1 MSMTEIKVYNAIA
14 EEGLKILEDKGFKLL
29 DVNNPEAIILRSENL
44 NDMEIHKNLVGVSR
58 AGAGVNNIPVDR
70 LTENGVVVF
79 NTPGAN
85 ANAVSELVLAS
96 MIVAVRQMIPANIW
110 AEALSGENISKQVEK
125 GKKQFKGTEIKGKT
139 LGVIGLGSIG
149 HLVANA
155 AIDLGMTV
163 IGYDPYL
170 KKDPADKL
178 HRYVQRVDDLNEIY
192 ENADFITVHVPA
204 IESNHHLI
212 DEKALEQ
219 MNADTILLNFS
230 RDLLVDSEAVV
241 KALDANQLQMYMT
254 DFPTKELIGREDCLV
269 FPHLGASTV
278 EAEKICAIMAANQ
291 LSDFI
296 QTGNIKNAVNFPN
309 VEMEIETETR
319 LAIVNRN
326 VPNMLS
332 LLVEEIGQHNINIV
346 HFMNKSKGAYAYTLI
361 ELDETDPDLLNELV
375 NNIRNAENILSAR
388 LIKIIDKKEFSNGRY
403 TTF

>member
-1 MSMTEIKVYNAIA
+1 MTEVKVYNAIA
-14 EEGLKILEDKGFKLL
+14 EEGLKILENKGFNLT
-29 DVNNPEAIILRSENL
+29 NTENPEAIILRSENL
-44 NDMEIHKNLVGVSR
+44 NEMEILQRLIGVSR

-70 LTENGVVVF
+70 LTEEGVVVF

-96 MIVAVRQMIPANIW
+96 MIVAVRQMIPANSW
-110 AEALSGENISKQVEK
+110 AEDLTGDDIPGQVEK
-125 GKKQFKGTEIKGKT
+125 GKNQFKGTEIKGKT

-163 IGYDPYL
+163 IGYDPYI

-178 HRYVQRVDDLNEIY
+178 HRYVQRVDNLSDIY
-192 ENADFITVHVPA
+192 TTADFITIHVPA

-212 DEKALEQ
+212 DEQALDQ
-219 MNADTILLNFS
+219 MKKETILLNFS
-230 RDLLVDSEAVV
+230 RDILVDTEAVV
-241 KALDANQLQMYMT
+241 KALDNNQLQYYMT
-254 DFPTKELIGREDCLV
+254 DFPTKELVKREDCLV
-269 FPHLGASTV
+269 FPHLGASTI
-278 EAEKICAIMAANQ
+278 EAEKICAVMAANQ

-319 LAIVNRN
+319 IAIVNRN

-332 LLVEEIGQHNINIV
+332 LLVDEIGQHNINIV

-361 ELDETDPDLLNELV
+361 ELDETDPVLLEELV
-375 NNIRNAENILSAR
+375 TNIKNAENILSAR
-388 LIKIIDKKEFSNGRY
+388 LIINKQ
-403 TTF
+403 

>member
-1 MSMTEIKVYNAIA
+1 MTEVKVYNAIA
-14 EEGLKILEDKGFKLL
+14 EEGLKILENKGFNLT
-29 DVNNPEAIILRSENL
+29 NTENPEAIILRSENL
-44 NDMEIHKNLVGVSR
+44 NEMEIPQRLIGVSR

-70 LTENGVVVF
+70 LTEEGVVVF

-96 MIVAVRQMIPANIW
+96 MIVAVRQMIPANSW
-110 AEALSGENISKQVEK
+110 AEDLTGDDIPGQVEK
-125 GKKQFKGTEIKGKT
+125 GKNQFKGTEIKGKT

-163 IGYDPYL
+163 IGYDPYI

-178 HRYVQRVDDLNEIY
+178 HRYVQRVDNLSDIY
-192 ENADFITVHVPA
+192 TTADFITIHVPA

-212 DEKALEQ
+212 DEQALDQ
-219 MNADTILLNFS
+219 MKKETILLNFS
-230 RDLLVDSEAVV
+230 RDILVDTEAVV
-241 KALDANQLQMYMT
+241 KALDNNQLQYYMT
-254 DFPTKELIGREDCLV
+254 DFPTKELVKREDCLV
-269 FPHLGASTV
+269 FPHLGASTI
-278 EAEKICAIMAANQ
+278 EAEKICAVMAANQ

-319 LAIVNRN
+319 IAIVNRN

-332 LLVEEIGQHNINIV
+332 LLVDEIGQHNINIV

-361 ELDETDPDLLNELV
+361 ELDETDPVLLEELV
-375 NNIRNAENILSAR
+375 TNIKNAENILSAR
-388 LIKIIDKKEFSNGRY
+388 LIINKQ
-403 TTF
+403 

>member
-1 MSMTEIKVYNAIA
+1 MTEVKVYNAIA
-14 EEGLKILEDKGFKLL
+14 EEGLKILENKGFNLT
-29 DVNNPEAIILRSENL
+29 NTENPEAIILRSENL
-44 NDMEIHKNLVGVSR
+44 NEMEISQRLIGVSR

-70 LTENGVVVF
+70 LTEEGVVVF

-96 MIVAVRQMIPANIW
+96 MIVAVRQMIPANSW
-110 AEALSGENISKQVEK
+110 AENLTGDDIPEQVEK
-125 GKKQFKGTEIKGKT
+125 GKNQFKGTEIKGKT

-149 HLVANA
+149 HIVANA

-163 IGYDPYL
+163 IGYDPYI

-178 HRYVQRVDDLNEIY
+178 HRYVQRVDNLSDIY
-192 ENADFITVHVPA
+192 TTADFITIHVPA

-212 DEKALEQ
+212 DEQALDQ
-219 MNADTILLNFS
+219 MKKETILLNFS
-230 RDLLVDSEAVV
+230 RDRLVDTEAVV
-241 KALDANQLQMYMT
+241 KALDNNQLQYYMT
-254 DFPTKELIGREDCLV
+254 DFPTKELVKREDCLV
-269 FPHLGASTV
+269 FPHLGASTI
-278 EAEKICAIMAANQ
+278 EAEKICAVMAANQ

-319 LAIVNRN
+319 IAIVNRN

-332 LLVEEIGQHNINIV
+332 LLVDEIGQHNINIV

-361 ELDETDPDLLNELV
+361 ELDETDPVLLEELV
-375 NNIRNAENILSAR
+375 TNIKNAENILSAR
-388 LIKIIDKKEFSNGRY
+388 LIINKQ
-403 TTF
+403 

>member
-1 MSMTEIKVYNAIA
+1 MAEVKVYNAIA
-14 EEGLKILEDKGFKLL
+14 EEGLKILEKKGFTLT
-29 DVNNPEAIILRSENL
+29 DAENPEAIILRSENL
-44 NDMEIHKNLVGVSR
+44 NEMEIPKNLVGVAR

-70 LTENGVVVF
+70 MTENGIVVF

-96 MIVAVRQMIPANIW
+96 MIVAIRQMIPANIW
-110 AEALSGENISKQVEK
+110 AGNLTGDDISKQVEK

-178 HRYVQRVDDLNEIY
+178 DRYVQRVKDLKEIY
-192 ENADFITVHVPA
+192 EQSDFITVHVPA
-204 IESNHHLI
+204 IESNYHLI
-212 DEKALEQ
+212 DKTAIEQ
-219 MNADTILLNFS
+219 MNTDTILLNFS
-230 RDLLVDSEAVV
+230 RDMLVDDEAVV
-241 KALDANQLQMYMT
+241 KALDAGQLTMYLT
-254 DFPTKELIGREDCLV
+254 DFPTAELIGREDCLV
-269 FPHLGASTV
+269 FPHLGASTI
-278 EAEKICAIMAANQ
+278 EAEKICAVMAASQ

-309 VEMEIETETR
+309 VEMEIETDTR
-319 LAIVNRN
+319 IAIVNRN

-332 LLVEEIGQHNINIV
+332 LLVDEIGQHNINIV
-346 HFMNKSKGAYAYTLI
+346 HFMNKSKGEYAYTLI
-361 ELDETDPDLLNELV
+361 ELDETDPALLDDLV
-375 NNIRNAENILSAR
+375 QNIRKAENILSAR
-388 LIKIIDKKEFSNGRY
+388 LIKNNI
-403 TTF
+403 

>member
-1 MSMTEIKVYNAIA
+1 MTEVKVYNAIA
-14 EEGLKILEDKGFKLL
+14 EEGLKILENKGFNLT
-29 DVNNPEAIILRSENL
+29 NTENPEAIILRSENL
-44 NDMEIHKNLVGVSR
+44 NEMEIPQRLIGVSR

-70 LTENGVVVF
+70 LTEEGVVVF

-96 MIVAVRQMIPANIW
+96 MIVAVRQMIPANSW
-110 AEALSGENISKQVEK
+110 AEDLTGDDIPGQVEK
-125 GKKQFKGTEIKGKT
+125 GKNQFKGTEIKGKT

-163 IGYDPYL
+163 IGYDPYI

-178 HRYVQRVDDLNEIY
+178 HRYVQRVDNLSDIY
-192 ENADFITVHVPA
+192 TTADFITIHVPA

-212 DEKALEQ
+212 DEQALDQ
-219 MNADTILLNFS
+219 MKKETILLNFS
-230 RDLLVDSEAVV
+230 RDILVDTEAVV
-241 KALDANQLQMYMT
+241 KALDNNQLQYYMT
-254 DFPTKELIGREDCLV
+254 DFPTKELVKREDCLV
-269 FPHLGASTV
+269 FPHLGASTI
-278 EAEKICAIMAANQ
+278 EAEKICAVMAANQ

-319 LAIVNRN
+319 IAIVNRN

-332 LLVEEIGQHNINIV
+332 LLVDEIGQQNINIV

-361 ELDETDPDLLNELV
+361 ELDETDPVLLEELV
-375 NNIRNAENILSAR
+375 TNIKNAENILSAR
-388 LIKIIDKKEFSNGRY
+388 LIINKQ
-403 TTF
+403 

>member
-1 MSMTEIKVYNAIA
+1 MTEVKVYNAIA
-14 EEGLKILEDKGFKLL
+14 EEGLKILENKGFNLT
-29 DVNNPEAIILRSENL
+29 NTENPEAIILRSENL
-44 NDMEIHKNLVGVSR
+44 NEMEISQRLIGVSR

-70 LTENGVVVF
+70 LTEEGVVVF

-96 MIVAVRQMIPANIW
+96 MIVAVRQMIPANSW
-110 AEALSGENISKQVEK
+110 AENLTGDDIPGQVEK
-125 GKKQFKGTEIKGKT
+125 GKNQFKGTEIKGKT

-163 IGYDPYL
+163 IGYDPYI

-178 HRYVQRVDDLNEIY
+178 HRYVQRVDNLSDIY
-192 ENADFITVHVPA
+192 TTADFITIHVPA

-212 DEKALEQ
+212 DEQALDQ
-219 MNADTILLNFS
+219 MKKETILLNFS
-230 RDLLVDSEAVV
+230 RDILVDTEAVV
-241 KALDANQLQMYMT
+241 KALDNNQLQYYMT
-254 DFPTKELIGREDCLV
+254 DFPTKELVGREDCLV
-269 FPHLGASTV
+269 FPHLGASTI
-278 EAEKICAIMAANQ
+278 EAEKICAVMAANQ

-319 LAIVNRN
+319 IAIVNRN

-332 LLVEEIGQHNINIV
+332 LLVDEIGQQNINIV

-361 ELDETDPDLLNELV
+361 ELDETDPVLLEELV
-375 NNIRNAENILSAR
+375 TNIKNAENILSAR
-388 LIKIIDKKEFSNGRY
+388 LIINKQ
-403 TTF
+403 